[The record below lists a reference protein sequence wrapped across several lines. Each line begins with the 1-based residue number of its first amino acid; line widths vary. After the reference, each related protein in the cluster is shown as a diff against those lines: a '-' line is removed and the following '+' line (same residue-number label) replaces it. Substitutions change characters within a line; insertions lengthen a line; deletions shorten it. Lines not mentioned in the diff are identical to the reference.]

1 MAPGLFAITFYG
13 ERLSRAV
20 RHPGMESFLG
30 LAVLA
35 ALIVATAEWV
45 RRSLKDR
52 ESVPAGETLEK
63 GKNG

>member
-1 MAPGLFAITFYG
+1 MD
-13 ERLSRAV
+13 
-20 RHPGMESFLG
+20 SFLG

-45 RRSLKDR
+45 RHRLKDR
-52 ESVPAGETLEK
+52 ESVPAGENSEK